1 MRNNMSKWWSWKN
14 NEDMDNLTSFDKNK
28 WSVNG

>member
-14 NEDMDNLTSFDKNK
+14 NEDMDNFTSFDKIK